1 MKIKIDSLDYTND
14 GFFVSGIEFEGSN
27 DELCTAASRVQD
39 IIREMGYDPQS
50 DYSNIKCA
58 ESDYSN
64 IKCAEQDEPEDGSA
78 WKCEDED
85 CEEDSDEDCGEG
97 RKCGRC
103 EGCEEDEEFSSS
115 ELALAADVLNRVAAV
130 MAKNK

>member
-50 DYSNIKCA
+50 DYSDI
-58 ESDYSN
+58 E
-64 IKCAEQDEPEDGSA
+64 CAEQDEPEDGSA